1 MLSDKW
7 GIEVGVGIRKS
18 IIGRLNG
25 TSRGPKPRESIVLL
39 HCDKAF
45 RVPGAELLCGSA
57 GEQGSHI
64 PHVVFGHEPDV
75 NEE

>member
-1 MLSDKW
+1 MLPGRW
-7 GIEVGVGIRKS
+7 GIGVGVGIRKS

-25 TSRGPKPRESIVLL
+25 TGRDSKPKEHSAAALWKP
-39 HCDKAF
+39 F
-45 RVPGAELLCGSA
+45 RVPGAELLCGST

-64 PHVVFGHEPDV
+64 PHVVFGLEPKV